1 MASFTPTI
9 PAPRPATSRGN
20 RSDLPPVI
28 GGGDGGRPDPGSSD
42 YSPNSGAR
50 LRRARLGLAVALTPI
65 TMLFVA
71 FTSAYIVR
79 QGLPTFDPHT
89 NTVVH
94 DWIPVP
100 LPTALFLINTC
111 VLLASSVTMEFAR
124 RQLARQVALEPV
136 RSIPGVSL
144 GREIQ
149 FPWLGMTI
157 ILGFGFLAG
166 QWLAWKDLASRGFY
180 VATGPSSSFVYLL
193 TGGHAVHLLG
203 GVLALL
209 AAGTAMVLHR
219 PLASRRIVVDVT
231 AWYWHF
237 MALLWIYI
245 LALLEFAH

>member
-9 PAPRPATSRGN
+9 PAPHPTTSRGK
-20 RSDLPPVI
+20 RGDLPPVV
-28 GGGDGGRPDPGSSD
+28 GGGDGGRPDPGSPD
-42 YSPNSGAR
+42 YGAR

-65 TMLFVA
+65 MMLFVA

-79 QGLPTFDPHT
+79 QGLPTFDPNT

-94 DWIPVP
+94 DWVPVR
-100 LPTALFLINTC
+100 LPTLLFLVNTC
-111 VLLASSVTMEFAR
+111 VLLLSSVTIERAR

-136 RSIPGVSL
+136 RSIPGVLL
-144 GREIQ
+144 GTERK
-149 FPWLGMTI
+149 FPWLALTI
-157 ILGFGFLAG
+157 ILGLCFLAG
-166 QWLAWKDLASRGFY
+166 QWLAWSDLAARGFY

-193 TGGHAVHLLG
+193 TGAHAVHLLG
-203 GVLALL
+203 GILALL
-209 AAGTAMVLHR
+209 AAGVSVLLNR

-245 LALLEFAH
+245 LALLEFAR

>member
-1 MASFTPTI
+1 V
-9 PAPRPATSRGN
+9 
-20 RSDLPPVI
+20 L
-28 GGGDGGRPDPGSSD
+28 GGGDGGRPDPGSPD
-42 YSPNSGAR
+42 YGAR

-65 TMLFVA
+65 GMLFVA

-79 QGLPTFDPHT
+79 QGLPTFDPNT

-100 LPTALFLINTC
+100 LPTLLFLANTC
-111 VLLASSVTMEFAR
+111 VLLLSSVTIELAR
-124 RQLARQVALEPV
+124 RQLARRVALEPV
-136 RSIPGVSL
+136 QSIPGVSL
-144 GREIQ
+144 GTERK
-149 FPWLGMTI
+149 FPWLALTIVLGMC
-157 ILGFGFLAG
+157 FLAG
-166 QWLAWKDLASRGFY
+166 QWLAWSDLAARGFY

-193 TGGHAVHLLG
+193 TGAHAVHLLG
-203 GVLALL
+203 GILSLL
-209 AAGTAMVLHR
+209 VAGAAVVFNR

>member
-9 PAPRPATSRGN
+9 PAPPRTSRGK
-20 RSDLPPVI
+20 RADLPPVV
-28 GGGDGGRPDPGSSD
+28 GGGDGGRPDPGSPD
-42 YSPNSGAR
+42 YGAR

-100 LPTALFLINTC
+100 LPTRLFLVNTV
-111 VLLASSVTMEFAR
+111 VLLLSSVTIEYAR

-136 RSIPGVSL
+136 QSIPGVSL
-144 GREIQ
+144 GTEKNI
-149 FPWLGMTI
+149 PWLPLTI
-157 ILGFGFLAG
+157 VLGLCFLAG
-166 QWLAWKDLASRGFY
+166 QWLAWSDLAARGFY

-193 TGGHAVHLLG
+193 TGAHAVHLFG
-203 GVLALL
+203 GILALL
-209 AAGTAMVLHR
+209 AAGAAVALSR

-245 LALLEFAH
+245 LTLLEFAH

>member
-9 PAPRPATSRGN
+9 PAPRPTTSRGERGN
-20 RSDLPPVI
+20 LPPVV
-28 GGGDGGRPDPGSSD
+28 GGGDGGRPDPGSPD
-42 YSPNSGAR
+42 YGAR

-65 TMLFVA
+65 GMLFVA

-79 QGLPTFDPHT
+79 QGLPTFDPST

-94 DWIPVP
+94 DWIPVR
-100 LPTALFLINTC
+100 LPTFLFLVNTC
-111 VLLASSVTMEFAR
+111 VLLFSSVTIEFAR

-136 RSIPGVSL
+136 QSIPGVSL
-144 GREIQ
+144 GAERK
-149 FPWLGMTI
+149 FPWLALTI
-157 ILGFGFLAG
+157 ILGLCFLAG
-166 QWLAWKDLASRGFY
+166 QWLAWSDLAARGFY

-193 TGGHAVHLLG
+193 TGAHAVHLLG
-203 GVLALL
+203 GILALL
-209 AAGTAMVLHR
+209 AAGVSVVLNR

>member
-9 PAPRPATSRGN
+9 PAPRRTTSRGN
-20 RSDLPPVI
+20 RADLPPVV
-28 GGGDGGRPDPGSSD
+28 GGGDGGRPDPGAPD
-42 YSPNSGAR
+42 YGAR
-50 LRRARLGLAVALTPI
+50 LRRARLGLVIALTPI
-65 TMLFVA
+65 MMLFVA

-79 QGLPTFDPHT
+79 QGLPTFDPRT

-100 LPTALFLINTC
+100 LPTLLFLINTC
-111 VLLASSVTMEFAR
+111 VLLLSSVTIECAR

-136 RSIPGVSL
+136 QSIPGVSL
-144 GREIQ
+144 ATEGK
-149 FPWLGMTI
+149 FPWLAVTI
-157 ILGFGFLAG
+157 VLGLCFLSG
-166 QWLAWKDLASRGFY
+166 QWLAWSDLAARGFY

-193 TGGHAVHLLG
+193 TGAHAVHLFG
-203 GVLALL
+203 GILALL
-209 AAGTAMVLHR
+209 VAGAAVVFNR

>member
-9 PAPRPATSRGN
+9 PAPRPTTSRGN
-20 RSDLPPVI
+20 RADLPPVV
-28 GGGDGGRPDPGSSD
+28 GGGDGSRPDPGSPD
-42 YSPNSGAR
+42 YGAR
-50 LRRARLGLAVALTPI
+50 LRRARLGLVIALTPI
-65 TMLFVA
+65 MMLFVA

-100 LPTALFLINTC
+100 LPTRLFLVNTC
-111 VLLASSVTMEFAR
+111 VLLLSSVTIEYAR

-136 RSIPGVSL
+136 QSIPGVSL
-144 GREIQ
+144 GTERK
-149 FPWLGMTI
+149 FPWLALTLV
-157 ILGFGFLAG
+157 LGLCFLLG
-166 QWLAWKDLASRGFY
+166 QWLAWSDLAARGFY

-193 TGGHAVHLLG
+193 TGAHAVHLFG
-203 GVLALL
+203 GIMALL
-209 AAGTAMVLHR
+209 AAGAAVVLNR
-219 PLASRRIVVDVT
+219 PLAARRIVVDVT

>member
-1 MASFTPTI
+1 MASFTPTV
-9 PAPRPATSRGN
+9 PALHPTTSRGK
-20 RSDLPPVI
+20 RGDPPPVV
-28 GGGDGGRPDPGSSD
+28 GGGDGGRPDPGSPD
-42 YSPNSGAR
+42 YGAR

-65 TMLFVA
+65 VMLFVA

-100 LPTALFLINTC
+100 LPTLLFLVNTC
-111 VLLASSVTMEFAR
+111 VLLLSSVTLEYAR
-124 RQLARQVALEPV
+124 RQLARQVTLEPV
-136 RSIPGVSL
+136 QSIPGVSL
-144 GREIQ
+144 GTERK
-149 FPWLGMTI
+149 FPWLALTI
-157 ILGFGFLAG
+157 VLGLCFLTG
-166 QWLAWKDLASRGFY
+166 QWLAWRDLASRGFY

-193 TGGHAVHLLG
+193 TGAHAVHLLG
-203 GVLALL
+203 GILALL
-209 AAGTAMVLHR
+209 AAGAAVVLNR
-219 PLASRRIVVDVT
+219 PLASRWIVVDVT

>member
-9 PAPRPATSRGN
+9 PAPRPTTSRGERGN
-20 RSDLPPVI
+20 LPPVV
-28 GGGDGGRPDPGSSD
+28 GGGDGGRPDPGSPD
-42 YSPNSGAR
+42 YGAR

-65 TMLFVA
+65 GMLFVA

-79 QGLPTFDPHT
+79 QGLPTFDPST

-94 DWIPVP
+94 DWIPVQ
-100 LPTALFLINTC
+100 LPTLLFLVNTC
-111 VLLASSVTMEFAR
+111 VLLLSSATIEFAR

-136 RSIPGVSL
+136 HSIPGVSL
-144 GREIQ
+144 GTERN
-149 FPWLGMTI
+149 FPWLALTI
-157 ILGFGFLAG
+157 ILGLCFLAG
-166 QWLAWKDLASRGFY
+166 QWLAWSDLAARGFY

-193 TGGHAVHLLG
+193 TGAHAVHLLG

-209 AAGTAMVLHR
+209 AAGVSVLLNR

>member
-9 PAPRPATSRGN
+9 PAPRPASSRGDG
-20 RSDLPPVI
+20 SHLPPVT
-28 GGGDGGRPDPGSSD
+28 GGGDGGRRPDPGLPD
-42 YSPNSGAR
+42 YGAR
-50 LRRARLGLAVALTPI
+50 LRRARLGVAVALTSV

-100 LPTALFLINTC
+100 LPTVLFLINTL
-111 VLLASSVTMEFAR
+111 VLLVSSVTMELAR

-144 GREIQ
+144 GRESD
-149 FPWLGMTI
+149 FPWLGLTVV
-157 ILGFGFLAG
+157 LGFGFLAG
-166 QWLAWKDLASRGFY
+166 QWLAWRDLASRGFY
-180 VATGPSSSFVYLL
+180 VATNPSSSFVYLL
-193 TGGHAVHLLG
+193 TGVHALHLVG
-203 GVLALL
+203 GVVALL
-209 AAGTAMVLHR
+209 VAGTAALLKR
-219 PLASRRIVVDVT
+219 PLASRRIMVNVT

-245 LALLEFAH
+245 LALLEFAG

>member
-9 PAPRPATSRGN
+9 PAPRSKSSRGD
-20 RSDLPPVI
+20 RADLPPVI
-28 GGGDGGRPDPGSSD
+28 GGGDGGRPDPGSPD
-42 YSPNSGAR
+42 YGAR

-65 TMLFVA
+65 MMLFVA

-79 QGLPTFDPHT
+79 QGLPTFDPST

-100 LPTALFLINTC
+100 LPTVLFLINTC
-111 VLLASSVTMEFAR
+111 VLLVSSVTIELAR

-136 RSIPGVSL
+136 QSIPGVSL
-144 GREIQ
+144 GTESK
-149 FPWLGMTI
+149 FPWLGLTI
-157 ILGFGFLAG
+157 ILGLGFLAG
-166 QWLAWKDLASRGFY
+166 QWLAWRELAARGFY
-180 VATGPSSSFVYLL
+180 VATGPSSAFVYLL

-203 GVLALL
+203 GIIALL
-209 AAGTAMVLHR
+209 AAGTAVVLHR
-219 PLASRRIVVDVT
+219 PLASRRIIVDVT

-245 LALLEFAH
+245 LALLEFAR